1 MMNSSFSLPVGKD
14 DFTKL
19 REGSFYYVDKT
30 MLIKRIVNKKAEV
43 TLITRPRRFGKSL
56 NMSMLDCFF
65 DITRNDT
72 DKLFNG
78 LAISNDK
85 DICDEWQGQYPTI
98 FISLKDVGGNTFAYT
113 LEQLK
118 SLVSNTFKKYTYLLD
133 DDTIDDDDRSEFKR
147 IKSKSESDVELT
159 DSLLLLSRML
169 QIHHNKEVIILIDE
183 YDVPL
188 SKGNTF
194 GYYSDIVTI
203 IRDLFSKAL
212 KGNSHLAFAV
222 ITGCLRIAKESI
234 FTGLNNP
241 DIDSISDER
250 GSLDEFF
257 GFTDKEIDK
266 LLSDTGLSEKKQLIK
281 EWYDGYRF
289 GNADVYCPWDV
300 VCYVSRLLENPNA
313 APKTFWANTTGSD
326 VIRPFLSKNRRMIS
340 GTLDTLISGGTVT
353 AKINEKMTYGDLNI
367 KDTNSLWSLLYLT
380 GYLTPVNINTDT
392 NEFTLKIPN
401 KELKI
406 IFKDSVS
413 GWFESEIIPHSLDEI
428 TKQMWACDAAGLT
441 KTITDLLTKSISG
454 YDYSEAFYHA
464 FILGIM
470 TLTPYYVKSNRE
482 TGEGRTDIYLV
493 DDDRV
498 VIIEFKTAKTVDT
511 MGERADDAL
520 AQIKDRRYA
529 EEFIADGY
537 PEIIKMGVG
546 FFKKRCVVKMERV
559 E

>member
-1 MMNSSFSLPVGKD
+1 MMTDLSMPVGYD
-14 DFTKL
+14 NFAAV
-19 REGSFYYVDKT
+19 REKGCYYTDKT
-30 MLIKRIVNKKAEV
+30 MLIKKLVSKSSLV

-65 DITRNDT
+65 DITRNDA
-72 DKLFNG
+72 DKLFDG
-78 LAISNDK
+78 LAISSDK
-85 DICDEWQGQYPTI
+85 DICDVWQGQYPTI
-98 FISLKDVGGNTFAYT
+98 FISFKNVEGLTF
-113 LEQLK
+113 EQSFKELQF
-118 SLVSNTFKKYTYLLD
+118 VISNCFKNYLYLL
-133 DDTIDDDDRSEFKR
+133 
-147 IKSKSESDVELT
+147 ESDKIDEITKDLFRKMYSRENDPVSITE
-159 DSLLLLSRML
+159 SLLLLSEML
-169 QIHHNKEVIILIDE
+169 YHHHEKNVIILIDE
-183 YDVPL
+183 YDVPM
-188 SKGNTF
+188 SKGSTY
-194 GYYSDIVTI
+194 GYYADITRI
-203 IRDLFSKAL
+203 MRSMLNKAL
-212 KGNSHLAFAV
+212 KGNNNLQFAV

-353 AKINEKMTYGDLNI
+353 AKINEKMTYGDM
-367 KDTNSLWSLLYLT
+367 DTNDVNSFWSLLYLT

-498 VIIEFKTAKTVDT
+498 VIIEFKTAKTVDK
-511 MGERADDAL
+511 MSERANDAL

-559 E
+559 K

>member
-1 MMNSSFSLPVGKD
+1 MMTDLSMPVGYD
-14 DFTKL
+14 NFAAV
-19 REGSFYYVDKT
+19 REKGCYYTDKT
-30 MLIKRIVNKKAEV
+30 MLIKKLVSKNSLV
-43 TLITRPRRFGKSL
+43 SLITRPRRFGKSL

-65 DITRNDT
+65 DITRNNT
-72 DKLFNG
+72 AKLFDG
-78 LAISNDK
+78 LAISGEK

-98 FISLKDVGGNTFAYT
+98 FLSFKDVKDNDYPGALSLLMDVFSDFCDAHSDWENSDKINDYEKKYFFDLHYKTIS
-113 LEQLK
+113 EDNLK
-118 SLVSNTFKKYTYLLD
+118 SAIMMLTRMAFKIYGKKV
-133 DDTIDDDDRSEFKR
+133 I
-147 IKSKSESDVELT
+147 
-159 DSLLLLSRML
+159 LLL
-169 QIHHNKEVIILIDE
+169 DE

-188 SKGNTF
+188 SQVNTNR
-194 GYYSDIVTI
+194 YYSEI
-203 IRDLFSKAL
+203 INVMRTLYGKAL
-212 KGNSHLAFAV
+212 KGNPFLEFAV

-250 GSLDEFF
+250 GGLDEYF
-257 GFTDKEIDK
+257 GFTDTEIDK

-289 GNADVYCPWDV
+289 GDVDVYCPWDV

-313 APKTFWANTTGSD
+313 SPKTFWANTTGSD

-340 GTLDTLISGGTVT
+340 GTLDTLIGGGTVT
-353 AKINEKMTYGDLNI
+353 AKINEKMTYGDMDIN
-367 KDTNSLWSLLYLT
+367 DVNSFWSLLYLT

-464 FILGIM
+464 FILGIV

-498 VIIEFKTAKTVDT
+498 VIIEFKTAETVYK

-559 E
+559 K

>member
-1 MMNSSFSLPVGKD
+1 MMTGLSMPVGYD
-14 DFTKL
+14 NFAAV
-19 REGSFYYVDKT
+19 REKGCYYTDKT
-30 MLIKRIVNKKAEV
+30 MLIKKLVSKNSLV
-43 TLITRPRRFGKSL
+43 SLITRPRRFGKSL

-65 DITRNDT
+65 DITRNDA
-72 DKLFNG
+72 DKLFDG
-78 LAISNDK
+78 LAISKEK

-98 FISLKDVGGNTFAYT
+98 FI
-113 LEQLK
+113 
-118 SLVSNTFKKYTYLLD
+118 TFKNVEGITFEQSFKQLQFVIFNCFKNYLYLL
-133 DDTIDDDDRSEFKR
+133 
-147 IKSKSESDVELT
+147 ESDKIDELT
-159 DSLLLLSRML
+159 KNLFRKMYSCENDEVSITEALLLLSGML
-169 QIHHNKEVIILIDE
+169 YHHHEKKVIILIDE
-183 YDVPL
+183 YDVPM
-188 SKGNTF
+188 SKGSTY
-194 GYYSDIVTI
+194 GYYAEVTRI
-203 IRDLFSKAL
+203 MRSMLNKAL
-212 KGNSHLAFAV
+212 KGNNNLQFAV

-250 GSLDEFF
+250 GSLDEYF
-257 GFTDKEIDK
+257 GFTETEIDK
-266 LLSDTGLSEKKQLIK
+266 LLADTGLSEKKQLIK
-281 EWYDGYRF
+281 EWYDGYHF
-289 GNADVYCPWDV
+289 GDVDVYCPWDV

-340 GTLDTLISGGTVT
+340 GTLDTLIGGGTVT
-353 AKINEKMTYGDLNI
+353 AKINEKMTYGDMDIN
-367 KDTNSLWSLLYLT
+367 DVNSFWSLLYLT

-464 FILGIM
+464 FILGIV

-482 TGEGRTDIYLV
+482 TGEGRTDIFV
-493 DDDRV
+493 IDDDRV
-498 VIIEFKTAKTVDT
+498 VIIEFKTAQTVDK
-511 MGERADDAL
+511 MGTRADDAL

-559 E
+559 N